1 MLRAP
6 TAFGTFA
13 KHTRRGAP
21 KFDIEKFDANQDF
34 GVEFGGGWE
43 GAMRC
48 LL

>member
-1 MLRAP
+1 MLLAP
-6 TAFGTFA
+6 TAFGTS
-13 KHTRRGAP
+13 P